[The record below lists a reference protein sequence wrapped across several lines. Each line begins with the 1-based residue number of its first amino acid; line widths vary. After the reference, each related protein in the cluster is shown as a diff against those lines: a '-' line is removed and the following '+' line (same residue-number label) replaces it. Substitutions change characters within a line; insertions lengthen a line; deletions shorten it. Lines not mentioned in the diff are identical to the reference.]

1 MGLFDLNFDYF
12 VSHLIS
18 SNEDNTVTSESFN
31 LAREGN
37 LRVQWA
43 PIEYVPPSARLAIV
57 GITPGRQQANNALR
71 AFQDSIAEGHPR
83 EEALRRAKSIASFS
97 GGMRNNLVEMLD
109 SVGVNDLF
117 AVPSCHALFE
127 PERESVHFTSA
138 LRYPVFR
145 DGKNYHGTPRILG
158 TPILRQMV
166 ETFLAEEART
176 LHDSFWLPLGSHP
189 TEALHHL
196 VAMGVIPAHRVLP
209 ALPHPR

>member
-97 GGMRNNLVEMLD
+97 GGMRLN
-109 SVGVNDLF
+109 
-117 AVPSCHALFE
+117 H
-127 PERESVHFTSA
+127 
-138 LRYPVFR
+138 
-145 DGKNYHGTPRILG
+145 
-158 TPILRQMV
+158 
-166 ETFLAEEART
+166 
-176 LHDSFWLPLGSHP
+176 PLIFSS
-189 TEALHHL
+189 
-196 VAMGVIPAHRVLP
+196 VIPT
-209 ALPHPR
+209 